1 MPEHSDLHIDRP
13 LSNFA
18 VEYKNDAFIAS
29 QVAPFVPVN
38 NKSDTYVTFNKEDK
52 FSLPEDIRG
61 PKDKAN
67 EISWGTGTGTYGC
80 KDRAL
85 RDFLSDSMIANSDIN
100 VNPLEK
106 TTGNLSNLL
115 LLGFENRVASLVF
128 TYANYG
134 SSYKVTLSGADQW
147 SDAAGSDP
155 VGVIDTARAAC
166 FVEPNTLI
174 LGKEVYDILKRHPQ
188 LLDHVK
194 GGATSANPATVSM
207 EVMKEVFEVENIL
220 IGKAKYNS
228 SKKGQAAAYTR
239 LWGKHAVLA
248 YIDPNVTLDNVSA
261 WKTFRWNQLTTGIGY
276 KVRRYRDE
284 ERGGGGQWIETEMSI
299 DEKAV
304 CTDVAYIIKD
314 AIA

>member
-1 MPEHSDLHIDRP
+1 MPQHSDLHVDRP

-18 VEYKNDAFIAS
+18 VEYKNEGFIAPL
-29 QVAPFVPVN
+29 VAPFVPVN
-38 NKSDTYVTFNKEDK
+38 NKSDSYVTFNKADK
-52 FSLPEDIRG
+52 FSLPEDMRG

-67 EISWGTGTGTYGC
+67 EITWGTGTSTYGC

-85 RDFLSDSMIANSDIN
+85 KDFLSDAMLANSDIN
-100 VNPLEK
+100 INPLEK
-106 TTGNLSNLL
+106 TTGFLTDLL
-115 LLGFENRVASLVF
+115 LLGFEYRVATLIF
-128 TYANYG
+128 TAGNYSG
-134 SSYKVTLSGADQW
+134 SYKATLTGTDQW
-147 SDAAGSDP
+147 SDFAGSDP
-155 VGVIDTARAAC
+155 IGNIDTARAAC
-166 FVEPNTLI
+166 FLEPNTLI
-174 LGKEVYDILKRHPQ
+174 LGKEVYDKLKRHPQ

-194 GGATSANPATVSM
+194 GGSTAANPATVSID
-207 EVMKEVFEVENIL
+207 VMKEVFEVENIL

-228 SKKGQAAAYTR
+228 SKKGQTASYSR

-261 WKTFRWNQLTTGIGY
+261 WKTFRWNQLTTGLGY

-284 ERGGGGQWIETEMSI
+284 ERGGGGQVIEVEMSL

-304 CTDVAYIIKD
+304 CTDVAYMIVD